1 MIAATTVVGIDVSRD
16 GLDGL
21 CLPGEQRVRLANSA
35 EGHAQLI
42 AAIREMPGPVK
53 VGFEGSEAKKSI
65 RGIDFPNC
73 GGQEWVLWAALVAA
87 DIDAAQLPPAQIKSF
102 ALSRGT
108 RAKTDRIDAELITR
122 FMLFRP
128 EAGRRLPSENLRI
141 LRTLTTRRAQIVD
154 MRKRLLAQI
163 AARRKQAIPADVES
177 MDDDLGTMLDAQ
189 IDNLER
195 RIESVIAQEERSATK
210 AKLLR
215 SIPGIGP
222 VSAAMLIA
230 EMPELGRMTA
240 GEAAA
245 MTGLAPVPRA
255 SATRQWKDAR
265 QARNRRRS
273 TRAATR
279 AVPGRTC
286 RSLSQSSSKTGRAAP
301 QGTRQA
307 AQAHHRRHRAQ
318 ACHHRK
324 RDPQNRHHV
333 AGKPNHVDTVAK
345 RTS

>member
-16 GLDGL
+16 WLDGL

-53 VGFEGSEAKKSI
+53 VGFEAT
-65 RGIDFPNC
+65 

-195 RIESVIAQEERSATK
+195 RIESVIAQEERAAPK
-210 AKLLR
+210 ARLLR

-230 EMPELGRMTA
+230 DMPELGRMTA
-240 GEAAA
+240 AEAAA
-245 MTGLAPVPRA
+245 MTGLAPVPHDTAKMRGRRA
-255 SATRQWKDAR
+255 IAGG
-265 QARNRRRS
+265 RRALRH
-273 TRAATR
+273 
-279 AVPGRTC
+279 V
-286 RSLSQSSSKTGRAAP
+286 LF
-301 QGTRQA
+301 QA
-307 AQAHHRRHRAQ
+307 ALAA
-318 ACHHRK
+318 
-324 RDPQNRHHV
+324 
-333 AGKPNHVDTVAK
+333 AGHNPVLAVEPIIRFT
-345 RTS
+345 